1 MKMTENILAQ
11 LTDTNAILDAIYET
25 IATLD
30 PNHEEEMASYHEALQ
45 ILTQDVPAAE
55 EYIQALRQE
64 LASDLRFA
72 LWSGFQWNLDCFHNP
87 VNKLLVDADFEELCQ
102 ESRMH
107 TLPDAQNALQKTQAF
122 VRSIPEDQRE
132 LLDPFTDHFAYL
144 KTWGYKLAFYEGF
157 CTADKL
163 LSCLLP
169 GYVPD
174 VMLSMRLEQKLWD
187 SLGVSAAAA

>member
-1 MKMTENILAQ
+1 MKLTENILAQ
-11 LTDTNAILDAIYET
+11 LTNTDVILNATYES

-30 PNHEEEMASYHEALQ
+30 PNYGEEMGTYHEGLQ
-45 ILTQDVPAAE
+45 TLTQAIPNAE
-55 EYIQALRQE
+55 EYILALQQE
-64 LASDLRFA
+64 LASDLRYA
-72 LWSGFQWNLDCFHNP
+72 LWCGFQWNLECFHNP
-87 VNKLLVDADFEELCQ
+87 ISGLVLDADFEELCQ

-107 TLPDAQNALQKTQAF
+107 TLPDAQASLQKTQAF

-187 SLGVSAAAA
+187 SLGVTVAA

>member
-1 MKMTENILAQ
+1 MKMTENLLAQ
-11 LTDTNAILDAIYET
+11 LTNIDAILDATYET
-25 IATLD
+25 IAALD
-30 PNHEEEMASYHEALQ
+30 LNYEEEMETYHEGLQ
-45 ILTQDVPAAE
+45 MLTHAIPAVE

-102 ESRMH
+102 ESRMY
-107 TLPDAQNALQKTQAF
+107 TLPDAQAARQKMHAF
-122 VRSIPEDQRE
+122 VHSLPEDKRE
-132 LLDPFTDHFAYL
+132 LLDPISDHYAYL

-157 CTADKL
+157 RLADN
-163 LSCLLP
+163 LLP
-169 GYVPD
+169 HLVPGYTPD

-187 SLGVSAAAA
+187 RLGVTAAV